1 MANDELKRACAM
13 LARKR
18 VVNTKWVMV
27 NVFLCAEGT
36 LRTTFDNAYSE
47 REREIACCEDHNQ
60 CTELNGGGYFKP

>member
-47 REREIACCEDHNQ
+47 RERERDCM
-60 CTELNGGGYFKP
+60 L